1 MILRKNRIGYF
12 IISFLIFSSCFINSI
27 YCQKNDPAGL
37 NLIQKKIS
45 LRQDSTREMKKRNLM
60 ASEPDTNF
68 TWEKYANF
76 LNKIADTSK
85 YIVLPLNEFR
95 RTFNS
100 KKIVIGLR
108 HDVDIDLNVAFQF
121 SQIEFNLGFRS
132 TYFILHTAPYYLAN
146 ENNMAVHTDK
156 IIPVLKR
163 MQDERHFEIGWHNDL
178 VTLQVIYNI
187 NPVIFLHNELN
198 WLRKNGLT
206 IVGTAA
212 HGSNYCKTYHYMNFY
227 FFEECTYPVAL
238 NRENNITVPKD
249 GKYITLLKGKLGDFD
264 LKYEAYFLN
273 NNKAFSD
280 ATITDGIRWNIGMLD
295 LTQLQAGDRAIIL
308 LHPIHWHKGSV
319 HANFESFSL
328 PGQKSSSIDTINS
341 VISVEMPYGTNTSSL
356 VASFSLSPGACTKVD
371 GKLQENRRTSNSFIK
386 PLIYRVYAENR
397 NIQREWTVYMHFIK
411 ASANFDSFALPGMI
425 GESSID
431 TTHNTVDVE
440 VKEGVKK
447 DSIKPSFVLSVGS
460 HAWIGKQEQ
469 IRDGNYVNFSNP
481 VVYDVVSKDSQVIKK
496 WKVSLLD
503 GVLSSKKERS
513 EHTDLTIYPNPSEGD
528 VYLHFV
534 GIRSSPMA
542 LDIFNTM
549 GEKVFT
555 KSIRKTGDFTY
566 ETNLKKLHC
575 GVYIVRYSETE
586 KPGIIVIKKH

>member
-1 MILRKNRIGYF
+1 
-12 IISFLIFSSCFINSI
+12 
-27 YCQKNDPAGL
+27 
-37 NLIQKKIS
+37 
-45 LRQDSTREMKKRNLM
+45 
-60 ASEPDTNF
+60 
-68 TWEKYANF
+68 
-76 LNKIADTSK
+76 
-85 YIVLPLNEFR
+85 
-95 RTFNS
+95 
-100 KKIVIGLR
+100 
-108 HDVDIDLNVAFQF
+108 
-121 SQIEFNLGFRS
+121 
-132 TYFILHTAPYYLAN
+132 
-146 ENNMAVHTDK
+146 
-156 IIPVLKR
+156 

-198 WLRKNGLT
+198 WLRTNGLT

-227 FFEECTYPVAL
+227 FFEECTYPVVP

-264 LKYEAYFLN
+264 LNYEAYFLN

-280 ATITDGIRWNIGMLD
+280 ATITSGIRWNIGMLD

-356 VASFSLSPGACTKVD
+356 VTSFSLSPGAYAKVD
-371 GKLQENRRTSNSFIK
+371 GKLQENRRTPNSFIK

-397 NIQREWTVYMHFIK
+397 DIQREWTVYIHFIK

-440 VKEGVKK
+440 VKEDVKK
-447 DSIKPSFVLSVGS
+447 DSIRPSFVLSAGS

-469 IRDGNYVNFSNP
+469 ISDVNYVDFSNP
-481 VVYDVVSKDSQVIKK
+481 VVYDVVSKDSQVTKK

-555 KSIRKTGDFTY
+555 QSIRKTGDFTY
-566 ETNLKKLHC
+566 ETNLKKLHG